1 MTSPELPSEKQKVLL
16 SFIWDYLRENN
27 RPPAY
32 REIEKAIGANST
44 SVVSHHV
51 GRLEKM
57 GLLSRDDN
65 VARGLSLT
73 DEALA
78 LLGKLSDSIRQ
89 AANVVQIKL
98 VGDIV
103 ASEPVE
109 LGNGGFATYDDET
122 VSVDAGRLPRRHDN
136 LYALRV
142 RGRSMI
148 DALVN
153 DGDIVIMQPVHDV
166 YDGDMVAVWLHL
178 RQEMTLKHIFIEGET
193 TRLQPASPEHEP
205 IFVPSATVEVQGK
218 VVMIQR
224 HMIERGPARPLA

>member
-1 MTSPELPSEKQKVLL
+1 MTSPEFPTEKQKILL
-16 SFIWDYLRENN
+16 SFIWDYLRTYN
-27 RPPAY
+27 RPPVY

-44 SVVSHHV
+44 SVVSYHV
-51 GRLEKM
+51 RRLEKM
-57 GLLSRDDN
+57 GLLRRDDH

-78 LLGKLSDSIRQ
+78 QLGKLSDSIRQ
-89 AANVVQIKL
+89 AANFVQIPIK
-98 VGDIV
+98 GYIV
-103 ASEPVE
+103 AGQPAEMFE
-109 LGNGGFATYDDET
+109 NACEDET
-122 VSVDAGRLPRRHDN
+122 VFVDAGQMPRRRDN

-142 RGRSMI
+142 RGWSMI

-153 DGDIVIMQPVHDV
+153 DGDIVILQKVYDV
-166 YDGDMVAVWLHL
+166 RDGDMVAVWLHL
-178 RQEMTLKHIFIEGET
+178 RQEMTLKHIYREGET
-193 TRLQPASPEHEP
+193 TRLQPANPEHEP

>member
-1 MTSPELPSEKQKVLL
+1 MTSPELPSEKQKILL
-16 SFIWDYLRENN
+16 SFIWDYLRTYS
-27 RPPAY
+27 RPPVY
-32 REIEKAIGANST
+32 REMEKAIGANST

-57 GLLSRDDN
+57 GLLRRDDH

-89 AANVVQIKL
+89 AANFVQIPIK
-98 VGDIV
+98 GYIV
-103 ASEPVE
+103 ASEPTIMGDE
-109 LGNGGFATYDDET
+109 SFETCDDDET
-122 VSVDAGRLPRRHDN
+122 IFVDAGQLPRRRDN
-136 LYALRV
+136 LYAVRV

-153 DGDIVIMQPVHDV
+153 DGDIVILQKVHDV
-166 YDGDMVAVWLHL
+166 RDGDMVAVWLHL
-178 RQEMTLKHIFIEGET
+178 RQEMTLKHIYREGEM
-193 TRLQPASPEHEP
+193 TRLQPANPEHEP

-224 HMIERGPARPLA
+224 HMIERGSNPRH

>member
-1 MTSPELPSEKQKVLL
+1 MTSPELPSEKQKILL
-16 SFIWDYLRENN
+16 SFIWDYLRTYN
-27 RPPAY
+27 RPPVY
-32 REIEKAIGANST
+32 REMEKAIGANST

-57 GLLSRDDN
+57 GLLRRDDH

-89 AANVVQIKL
+89 AANFVQIPIK
-98 VGDIV
+98 GYIRAGQPAEMSDD
-103 ASEPVE
+103 SCDE
-109 LGNGGFATYDDET
+109 DET
-122 VSVDAGRLPRRHDN
+122 VFVDAGQMPRRRDN

-142 RGRSMI
+142 RGWSMI

-153 DGDIVIMQPVHDV
+153 DGDIVILQKVYDV
-166 YDGDMVAVWLHL
+166 RDGDMVAVWLHL
-178 RQEMTLKHIFIEGET
+178 RQEMTLKHIYREGET
-193 TRLQPASPEHEP
+193 TRLQPANPEYEP

-224 HMIERGPARPLA
+224 YMIGRGPVRPLA